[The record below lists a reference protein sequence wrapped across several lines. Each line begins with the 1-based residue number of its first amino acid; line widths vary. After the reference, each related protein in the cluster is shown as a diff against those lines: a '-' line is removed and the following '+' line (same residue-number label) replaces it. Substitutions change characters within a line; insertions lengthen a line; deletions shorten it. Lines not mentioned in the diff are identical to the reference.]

1 MDYSKT
7 ATMIT
12 TLNDNDLKIVPL
24 LRTLLAVIP
33 TTYHDSTASRG
44 AVSSAAV
51 ASSYSSSSGSGFT
64 SSIEL

>member
-12 TLNDNDLKIVPL
+12 TLKDDDLKIVPL
-24 LRTLLAVIP
+24 LRTLLAVNP
-33 TTYHDSTASRG
+33 TTYHDSKPSRG
-44 AVSSAAV
+44 AVSSAV
-51 ASSYSSSSGSGFT
+51 ASYSSSDSGFM